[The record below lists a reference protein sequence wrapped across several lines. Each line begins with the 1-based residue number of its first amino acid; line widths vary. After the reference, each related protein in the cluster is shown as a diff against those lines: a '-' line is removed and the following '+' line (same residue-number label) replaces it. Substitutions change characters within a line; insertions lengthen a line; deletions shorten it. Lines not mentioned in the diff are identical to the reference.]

1 MTYKNDDSI
10 CPLCGQSNRCDVKA
24 SSGCWCMNTEIPE
37 ALLALIPTHLKGIH
51 CVCNACIT
59 HYHEQSSLAAIPLK
73 AS

>member
-37 ALLALIPTHLKGIH
+37 ALLA
-51 CVCNACIT
+51 
-59 HYHEQSSLAAIPLK
+59 
-73 AS
+73 